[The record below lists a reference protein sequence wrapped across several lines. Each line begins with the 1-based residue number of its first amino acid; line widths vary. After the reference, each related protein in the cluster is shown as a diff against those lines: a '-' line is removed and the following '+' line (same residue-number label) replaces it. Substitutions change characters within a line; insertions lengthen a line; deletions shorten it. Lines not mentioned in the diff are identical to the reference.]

1 MNQTTLSQFIKV
13 MDGGNGNS
21 QEAIEQPKEQL
32 TAYQRRKRFR
42 RLLEKYNPNNA
53 HLSTKQRVVLY
64 YSNGTMKCACCGE
77 DHLEFLTI
85 NHMHGGGV
93 QHRKRLAKAG
103 TNLYQWLI
111 KRSFP
116 EDFNV
121 LCFNC
126 NFAEGHYEK
135 CPHKLDSIT
144 LNRNY
149 DSITPKPLTELVKP
163 APSSYDYISGNV
175 IKSVQHSLGEP
186 KSYHKGH
193 RYLFVFRYEGVQPIH
208 NADSLSKF
216 GRFGTITKARFNYS
230 EDKAI
235 VFSLPHSL
243 LIWIKHPVGSR
254 TQEELAQA
262 HRTAWKVAESF
273 SRKHGIQITS
283 EKEAGFSEHTV
294 ENKPLDGL
302 IRPIVVEEPILA
314 KERLDLSINHTSH
327 KDKVEW
333 TGRSAKERVMT
344 LERLLDTDL
353 LEKIDTIEQ
362 GVGAISEGIAKLIN
376 GKKPAEAEIKPIDK
390 SDEGMYR

>member
-13 MDGGNGNS
+13 MDGDNGNS
-21 QEAIEQPKEQL
+21 QEATSAHYYIDKHLIQQPL
-32 TAYQRRKRFR
+32 G
-42 RLLEKYNPNNA
+42 
-53 HLSTKQRVVLY
+53 SVKQY
-64 YSNGTMKCACCGE
+64 HKT
-77 DHLEFLTI
+77 
-85 NHMHGGGV
+85 
-93 QHRKRLAKAG
+93 HRILFTFWYDGMQPIRGADSVSYLGNKKSVAKA
-103 TNLYQWLI
+103 
-111 KRSFP
+111 
-116 EDFNV
+116 
-121 LCFNC
+121 
-126 NFAEGHYEK
+126 
-135 CPHKLDSIT
+135 
-144 LNRNY
+144 
-149 DSITPKPLTELVKP
+149 
-163 APSSYDYISGNV
+163 
-175 IKSVQHSLGEP
+175 
-186 KSYHKGH
+186 
-193 RYLFVFRYEGVQPIH
+193 
-208 NADSLSKF
+208 KF
-216 GRFGTITKARFNYS
+216 LYS

-235 VFSLPHSL
+235 VFSYPHAL